1 MGSVTTRDWV
11 AWGARQRVRAIGT
24 PRASAPAA
32 LGELE
37 LADFQRRAVDRLVQI
52 ARTYRGALLADVVG
66 MGKTRV
72 ALAAGALLSAGGPI
86 TVCAPARV
94 VPTWRRALASA
105 GVDAGVV
112 THTSMSRADAG
123 PSPGGV
129 LIVDEAHRFRN
140 PAAARSRTL
149 AAWCAGATVLLVTA
163 TPVCS
168 GAADLY
174 NLLRLFLAEDDLRPV
189 VGANLHGAFARGGAP
204 LQRALQEVVVRRE
217 RAPSGRGFG
226 RRPAVSMEVL
236 SYEPDATE
244 RWLWRHLGDH
254 AARLSLAVWDGAWPS
269 QLFVEYLLRRWE
281 SGPRALSVALDAL
294 IAFHERWLRAAER
307 GVELDARSYRVV
319 YQGAGDQGVLG
330 FMLPARPLDTS
341 SGRQEAARNDL
352 ATLRALARFAAASND
367 GARVVAI
374 AREIARHPEDT
385 RWLIFASAPDA
396 AREVYDG
403 LRAELGASVTV
414 GLITGQEA
422 VCTGLGAV
430 GSEEILARFSPR
442 SQGLAPL
449 EHHESVRLLVCTD
462 CVSLGV
468 DLQDCGRVVLA
479 DLPYTPLGVEQRV
492 GRLLRPGGPHAVV
505 RVYLPRPADWQ
516 DSLGLRRRLD
526 DRLTGARDL
535 GAPFVA
541 ASVLERGDASARPAS
556 PLDLL
561 DALDA
566 LSDAVGPQPTGDDLG
581 GWWRAPG
588 GPPGLWVCFRVEH
601 GARARAGWLRVDPDG
616 RVDDAP
622 AALLPALMRLADAR
636 HELTRGEPDPGLL
649 AAARAHLDAE
659 LALRHASA
667 LAPSRAGEG
676 AGALWEV
683 LVASDLPI
691 AALDAARALVLR
703 AHPRGVDAALGA
715 IARARLSGDARV
727 ARARRVVRASAPVE
741 APRLAWMCGVML
753 TG

>member
-1 MGSVTTRDWV
+1 MGGVTTRDWV
-11 AWGARQRVRAIGT
+11 AWGARQRVRAMGV
-24 PRASAPAA
+24 PVASAPAA
-32 LGELE
+32 VGDLE
-37 LADFQRRAVDRLVQI
+37 LAGFQRRAVDRLVQI
-52 ARTYRGALLADVVG
+52 AQTYRGALLADVVG

-72 ALAAGALLSAGGPI
+72 ALAAAALLSAGGPI

-105 GVDAGVV
+105 GLDADVV
-112 THTSMSRADAG
+112 THTSMSRSDAG

-129 LIVDEAHRFRN
+129 LVVDEAHRFRN
-140 PAAARSRTL
+140 PAAARTRTL
-149 AAWCAGATVLLVTA
+149 ATWCAGATVLLVTA

-168 GAADLY
+168 GPTDLY

-189 VGANLHGAFARGGAP
+189 LGANLLGAFAHGGA
-204 LQRALQEVVVRRE
+204 LLERGLQEVVVRRE

-226 RRPAVSMEVL
+226 RRPAVSMEMVT
-236 SYEPDATE
+236 YEPDDHE
-244 RWLWRHLGDH
+244 RWLWRHLGDY
-254 AARLSLAVWDGAWPS
+254 AARLSLTVWGGSWPS

-294 IAFHERWLRAAER
+294 IAFHERWLRAAEQ
-307 GVELDARSYRVV
+307 GVELDPRSYRAV

-330 FMLPARPLDTS
+330 FMLPTRPLDTS
-341 SGRQEAARNDL
+341 HDHQRAAREDL
-352 ATLRALARFAAASND
+352 EVLRELGRYARASND
-367 GARVVAI
+367 GARTLAI
-374 AREIARHPEDT
+374 AREIARHPDDT
-385 RWLIFASAPDA
+385 QWLIFASAPDA

-403 LRAELGASVTV
+403 LRTALGASATV

-422 VCTGLGAV
+422 MCTGLGAA

-442 SQGLAPL
+442 AQGLAPF
-449 EHHESVRLLVCTD
+449 EPHEALRLLVCTD
-462 CVSLGV
+462 CIALGV

-492 GRLLRPGGPHAVV
+492 GRLLRPGGPHPVV

-526 DRLTGARDL
+526 DRLTGARDV

-541 ASVLERGDASARPAS
+541 ASVLERGARSSRPPS
-556 PLDLL
+556 PLDML

-566 LSDAVGPQPTGDDLG
+566 LSDAVGPQPEADLG

-588 GPPGLWVCFRVEH
+588 GPPGLWVCYRVEH
-601 GARARAGWLRVDPDG
+601 GASARAGWLWVDAERRVH
-616 RVDDAP
+616 DAP
-622 AALLPALMRLADAR
+622 SHLLPELMRLSDAR
-636 HELTRGEPDPGLL
+636 LDLERSEPDAPWL
-649 AAARAHLDAE
+649 AAARAHLDGE
-659 LALRHASA
+659 LAARHART
-667 LAPSRAGEG
+667 LAPSRSGEG
-676 AGALWEV
+676 AAALWGV
-683 LVASDLPI
+683 LVSGDLPI

-715 IARARLSGDARV
+715 LADRILPDDVRV
-727 ARARRVVRASAPVE
+727 AHARSIVRAFVPVGAPH
-741 APRLAWMCGVML
+741 LTWMCGVML